1 MSHTD
6 ARSQGLHQ
14 GRYQV
19 IPRTLIFITAGEQV
33 LLLKGAAHKR
43 LWAGRYNG
51 LGGHI
56 EPGEDVLSAARREVA
71 EEAGFQDVPLHLC
84 GTVLIDTG
92 QPTGV
97 LLFVLRGFV
106 EQPREVTPSP
116 EGEPQWIPADQ
127 VVNYPLVDDLFVLLP
142 RVLAWRPGQ
151 EVFHALIGSDADGR
165 PYVRFAS

>member
-6 ARSQGLHQ
+6 AQTQGLHL

-19 IPRTLIFITAGEQV
+19 IPRTLIFVTAAGRI
-33 LLLKGAAHKR
+33 LLLKGAAHRR

-56 EPGEDVLSAARREVA
+56 EPGEDALSAAYREVH
-71 EEAGFQDVPLHLC
+71 EETGLRGVTLHLC

-92 QPTGV
+92 EPTGV
-97 LLFVLRGFV
+97 LLLVFRGMLD
-106 EQPREVTPSP
+106 QPRPVQPSD
-116 EGEPQWIPADQ
+116 EGEPQWVPVDE

-142 RVLAWRPGQ
+142 RVLAWEPGKP
-151 EVFHALIGSDADGR
+151 VFHALIGADADGR
-165 PYVRFAS
+165 PFVRFAA